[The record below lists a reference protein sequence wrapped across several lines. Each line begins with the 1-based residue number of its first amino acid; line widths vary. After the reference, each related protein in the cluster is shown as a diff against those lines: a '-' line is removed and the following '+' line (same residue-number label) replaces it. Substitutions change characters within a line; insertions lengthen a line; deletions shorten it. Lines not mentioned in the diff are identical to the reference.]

1 MTRDGLVER
10 SADSGEE
17 IRISEREQ
25 DFDLRQARDSP
36 VYEDMSAEARHSRQ
50 HRQKEIVHQ
59 KRRQPLNLRILIQ
72 RIHRLLHQRNRY
84 RIPEKKVSVISR
96 NLQNPMRPANPRRNS
111 LVPLSCNLLMMNYR
125 RSHPA
130 KN

>member
-50 HRQKEIVHQ
+50 HRH
-59 KRRQPLNLRILIQ
+59 
-72 RIHRLLHQRNRY
+72 
-84 RIPEKKVSVISR
+84 
-96 NLQNPMRPANPRRNS
+96 
-111 LVPLSCNLLMMNYR
+111 
-125 RSHPA
+125 
-130 KN
+130 

>member
-36 VYEDMSAEARHSRQ
+36 VYEDMSAEARR
-50 HRQKEIVHQ
+50 VA
-59 KRRQPLNLRILIQ
+59 
-72 RIHRLLHQRNRY
+72 RLAVVRTDEHEVLAGAEHLH
-84 RIPEKKVSVISR
+84 
-96 NLQNPMRPANPRRNS
+96 PR
-111 LVPLSCNLLMMNYR
+111 
-125 RSHPA
+125 
-130 KN
+130 